1 MIEDLFSE
9 DNGKNNSKKNVQS
22 KDFLKNNKNLEIGTE
37 KPSIMENLKNIKNE
51 MNVKNNVALEK
62 ENDSIKKEGKD
73 NVR

>member
-1 MIEDLFSE
+1 
-9 DNGKNNSKKNVQS
+9 
-22 KDFLKNNKNLEIGTE
+22 
-37 KPSIMENLKNIKNE
+37 MENLKNIKNE